1 MTKQQELTDKIAT
14 AIEECVKFKKITF
27 SDGNRNYNCGN
38 VSQETRVR
46 LQSYDKFIT
55 DTAERSKLNPKV
67 LFRLLGSN

>member
-38 VSQETRVR
+38 VSPETRAR
-46 LQSYDKFIT
+46 IQSYDKFIT
-55 DTAERSKLNPKV
+55 DTADSNGLNPKT
-67 LFRLLGSN
+67 LFRILAN